1 MYLYYLIDVFP
12 FIIKLTL
19 SVVHGDNCVII
30 YTRAVDD
37 TGDAA
42 NAWDEERG

>member
-1 MYLYYLIDVFP
+1 MFVFADDRV
-12 FIIKLTL
+12 FL
-19 SVVHGDNCVII
+19 

-42 NAWDEERG
+42 NT